1 MSRGS
6 RTDKAVVAVR
16 ILAALSVAL
25 GLMCAGLAW
34 MWTSEREAAAC
45 WKAAA
50 QFQLQ
55 LEGGCE
61 G

>member
-6 RTDKAVVAVR
+6 RTDKAVTAVR

-25 GLMCAGLAW
+25 GVMCATLAW
-34 MWTSEREAAAC
+34 MWKTERETAAC

-50 QFQLQ
+50 EFQLQ
-55 LEGGCE
+55 LEDGC